1 MTEPS
6 HNPQPD
12 APLAVTPRRLEQ
24 VASGFGPQIRIGL
37 FLLAACFAG
46 YPAYAFI
53 RLRGEAPL
61 AAWWLTVLAL
71 VTLAV
76 ALLNLTY
83 TPGAQ
88 TGGRMSEGERLRF
101 IAVLLGGLLGVCTAA
116 YGFLLPFTE
125 YQSVF
130 AGGFEEWRKN
140 RGAIGLTLLPFFG
153 GLILAFLSLMLTAGL
168 ERSSAAARRL
178 LYGYN
183 AVLSGLLLL
192 FILLL
197 VNVLPYSGVW
207 PFKALAQTSDWTS
220 TGLYSLSQATKERLA
235 KLDKPVKVYVILSS
249 QDGIGNEVDTLFSNL
264 REYTNR
270 ITVDTLSPDINF
282 KQVDEL
288 VTKYQLT
295 DPRGL
300 LIVYGTDPDTSYEF
314 VPRKELYT
322 DTSTEETRRFA
333 FKGEAAFTKAL
344 TYLSEGKTKPIVYF
358 TQGHGELDFNDR
370 AADRPDKGIGVAAD
384 LLGQA
389 SYETK
394 PLPFEAQDP
403 KVPDDADI
411 VVVARPRLDFSPAA
425 VTALRNFASGGGKK
439 KGKLFILLDV
449 VPTRDGKMGKTGL
462 EPMLAEFGVQ
472 VGNDR
477 LVALQNDVSNNPLEF
492 LAVTNPKGDNPIARA
507 FYPKGS
513 GRPVAFS
520 MVDVRTVSPAPP
532 NPGAPPRY
540 TADSLMSVVRQ
551 FAPIPES
558 DLNADPTTVIARLRA
573 EARKDPKELEKVQRM
588 VLSTETSIAVTVSE
602 TKGQAP
608 PIPGHE
614 FMGGESQPRM
624 VVFGD
629 ASWVCNS
636 EVSGR
641 DGRLNYD
648 LFSSCV
654 NWLRERPDIGAQA
667 VAEKTRSEFSLPKDV
682 GGLRLLLLPVTL
694 ILLTVVCLGTG
705 VWVVRRR

>member
-1 MTEPS
+1 MTEPT
-6 HNPQPD
+6 HNPQPE

-24 VASGFGPQIRIGL
+24 IASGYGPQVRIGL
-37 FLLAACFAG
+37 FLLAACFAA

-53 RLRGEAPL
+53 RFRGDAPL

-71 VTLAV
+71 VTFAV
-76 ALLNLTY
+76 AVLNVAY
-83 TPGAQ
+83 TPGAL
-88 TGGRMSEGERLRF
+88 TGSRMSEGERLRF
-101 IAVLLGGLLGVCTAA
+101 IAVLLGGLLGICTAA

-153 GLILAFLSLMLTAGL
+153 GLILSFLSLMLTAGL
-168 ERSSAAARRL
+168 ERSSATARRL

-235 KLDKPVKVYVILSS
+235 KLDQPVKVYVILSS
-249 QDGIGNEVDTLFSNL
+249 QDGIGNEVDTMFQNL

-282 KQVDEL
+282 KQVDAL
-288 VTKYQLT
+288 VGKYQLT

-314 VPRKELYT
+314 IPRKDLYT

-358 TQGHGELDFNDR
+358 TQGHGELDFSDR
-370 AADRPDKGIGVAAD
+370 VADRPDKGIGVAAD
-384 LLGQA
+384 LLAQA

-394 PLPFEAQDP
+394 PLPFESQEP

-411 VVVARPRLDFSPAA
+411 VVVARPRLEFSPAA
-425 VTALRNFASGGGKK
+425 TAALRNFATGGGKK

-449 VPTRDGKMGKTGL
+449 VPTRDGKMAKTGL
-462 EPMLAEFGVQ
+462 EPMLNEFGVQ

-477 LVALQNDVSNNPLEF
+477 LLALSNQLGPNPLE
-492 LAVTNPKGDNPIARA
+492 LIAYTNPKGDNPIARA
-507 FYPKGS
+507 FYPKNS
-513 GRPVAFS
+513 GRPVGFS
-520 MVDVRTVSPAPP
+520 MTDARTVSPAPP

-540 TADSLMSVVRQ
+540 TAEVLMV
-551 FAPIPES
+551 AMLDLGLITES
-558 DLNADPTTVIARLRA
+558 DLNADPATVVARLRA
-573 EARKDPKELEKVQRM
+573 ELRKDAESRNKVLAK
-588 VLSTETSIAVTVSE
+588 VLNTETSVAVTVSE

-641 DGRLNYD
+641 DGRFNYD
-648 LFSSCV
+648 LFSSCI

-667 VAEKTRSEFSLPKDV
+667 VADKTRSEFQLPKDV

-694 ILLTVVCLGTG
+694 ILLTVICLGTG